1 MASTANPTGRIDR
14 HNPEPPA
21 VLYEK
26 RGAVAWITLNR
37 PRQFNAYNIAM
48 RDGLYEALWAVH
60 HDPEVR
66 AMVLTGAGPAFSTG
80 GDLREFG
87 QAPSPVVAR
96 WVRFRRD
103 VWGLLRSLP
112 IPTIAAVHGFT
123 VGGGLEMLLLCDLA
137 IAADDT
143 RICLPETGSG
153 MIPGVAGTQTASRRL
168 GLGWALDLCITGRW
182 IDPGLALCVGL
193 VAEVVPAA
201 MLERRALALAQ
212 ELGQVP
218 RPVAAIVKAA
228 IWEGLEL
235 PMERALEL
243 ERGLAERVKAAGP
256 SRGASRIRKGHFFP
270 APQSGGGR

>member
-256 SRGASRIRKGHFFP
+256 SRGASRIRKGRFFP

>member
-1 MASTANPTGRIDR
+1 MAAQENGSS
-14 HNPEPPA
+14 A
-21 VLYEK
+21 VLYAR
-26 RGAVAWITLNR
+26 RGAVAWVTLNR
-37 PRQFNAYNIAM
+37 PAQFNAYNMAM
-48 RDGLYEALWAVH
+48 RDDLFGILAAI
-60 HDPEVR
+60 HDDRDVR
-66 AMVLTGAGPAFSTG
+66 AMVLRGAGQAFSTG
-80 GDLREFG
+80 GDLAEFG
-87 QAPSPVVAR
+87 MAPSPIVAR

-103 VWGLLRSLP
+103 VWGMLRALP
-112 IPTIAAVHGFT
+112 IPTIAAIHGYT
-123 VGGGLEMLLLCDLA
+123 VGGGLEMALLCDLA

-182 IDPGLALCVGL
+182 IDPGQALCVGL

-212 ELGQVP
+212 ELGRVP

-243 ERGLAERVKAAGP
+243 ERGLAERVKAGT
-256 SRGASRIRKGHFFP
+256 
-270 APQSGGGR
+270 